1 MVSKYR
7 TFFHLVF
14 SFITIAVLSSCDRD
28 NPNEDQGGNSGDTV
42 ELENFTFKITNLKAG
57 YVYVDFAPKNSS
69 MTYFFNLVVKDD
81 AKGKSDDEIFASD
94 IENIEYI
101 ASQQGISSA
110 ELLSSELKS
119 GNVKWRFTGLMQSSD
134 YTIYAYGLDADGN
147 RLSSIDRMD
156 FTTPAVEK
164 VDCDFEIVVSN
175 IQTTS
180 FTVTIAPSDDE
191 CAYFYDIFPA
201 QY

>member
-7 TFFHLVF
+7 TFFRLVF
-14 SFITIAVLSSCDRD
+14 SFIAIAVLSSCDRD

-156 FTTPAVEK
+156 LTTPAVEK
-164 VDCDFEIVVSN
+164 VD
-175 IQTTS
+175 
-180 FTVTIAPSDDE
+180 
-191 CAYFYDIFPA
+191 
-201 QY
+201 

>member
-1 MVSKYR
+1 MAFAENLNFIIEKELSGYSVAVD
-7 TFFHLVF
+7 FFAAETAVINF
-14 SFITIAVLSSCDRD
+14 SESARRRIFFQYGTRS
-28 NPNEDQGGNSGDTV
+28 V

-69 MTYFFNLVVKDD
+69 MTYFFNLVVKED

-94 IENIEYI
+94 IENIENI

-147 RLSSIDRMD
+147 RLRI
-156 FTTPAVEK
+156 EK
-164 VDCDFEIVVSN
+164 SK
-175 IQTTS
+175 
-180 FTVTIAPSDDE
+180 
-191 CAYFYDIFPA
+191 
-201 QY
+201 